1 MTDHTKPPKQT
12 IKETTNLQRRSLL
25 LNGVRISLAATLLH
39 TAGARA
45 ELCEDP
51 EELSSVDYSFRK
63 YVEYT
68 ESSPH
73 KDKNCFGCNS
83 FKPPA
88 EGDCGTCRA
97 VAGKINKNGYCT
109 GWQTRTSGQGSASK
123 K

>member
-1 MTDHTKPPKQT
+1 MS
-12 IKETTNLQRRSLL
+12 ETPNLKRRTFLVKSVGLTL
-25 LNGVRISLAATLLH
+25 GITALQAT
-39 TAGARA
+39 ARA
-45 ELCEDP
+45 ELCVDP

-73 KDKNCFGCNS
+73 KNKTCFGCNS

-109 GWQTRTSGQGSASK
+109 GWEARK
-123 K
+123 

>member
-1 MTDHTKPPKQT
+1 MDSK
-12 IKETTNLQRRSLL
+12 RRSF
-25 LNGVRISLAATLLH
+25 LANCIHLSVGMTALH
-39 TAGARA
+39 SAARA

-73 KDKNCFGCNS
+73 KDKSCSGCNS
-83 FKPPA
+83 FRPPA

-97 VAGKINKNGYCT
+97 VAGKINKAGYCT
-109 GWQTRTSGQGSASK
+109 GWEARKAG
-123 K
+123 

>member
-1 MTDHTKPPKQT
+1 MAKMTDATSLT
-12 IKETTNLQRRSLL
+12 ATTEETTNLQRRSFL
-25 LNGVRISLAATLLH
+25 LNGLRISLAVPLL
-39 TAGARA
+39 TSTARA

-73 KDKNCFGCNS
+73 KDKSCFGCNS

-97 VAGKINKNGYCT
+97 VAGKINKNGHCT
-109 GWQTRTSGQGSASK
+109 GWEARKTG
-123 K
+123 